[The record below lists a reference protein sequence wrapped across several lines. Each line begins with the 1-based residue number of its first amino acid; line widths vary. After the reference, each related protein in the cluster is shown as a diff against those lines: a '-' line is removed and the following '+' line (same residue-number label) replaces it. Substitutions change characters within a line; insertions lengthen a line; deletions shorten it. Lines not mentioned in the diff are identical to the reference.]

1 MILWSERTLIKL
13 MSFSDLIVG
22 SLISV
27 TVLIRSLAD
36 WQSVLTSFFLLFGEA
51 KKLFFLRLK
60 LEFRLDRS
68 LTTF

>member
-1 MILWSERTLIKL
+1 MILWPERTLIKL

-36 WQSVLTSFFLLFGEA
+36 CQSVELLFFFA
-51 KKLFFLRLK
+51 FLR
-60 LEFRLDRS
+60 S
-68 LTTF
+68 